1 VPTPTFEEIDA
12 AFAKFDA
19 AKHQATLKQL
29 TASGASP
36 SSILGNICPIYKSVR
51 PFLQAAANLPFIP
64 QAWRTGIATFIS
76 AMDLL
81 CP

>member
-51 PFLQAAANLPFIP
+51 PFLQAA
-64 QAWRTGIATFIS
+64 QAWRIGIATFIS